1 MQEKLFGRPRAD
13 NQRNGSARLSTIGMI
28 NAASSLGIDPG
39 DAKAKRVTE
48 CEVSQQ
54 FTHEK
59 RKHECLRD
67 VVTVENN
74 VDA

>member
-1 MQEKLFGRPRAD
+1 MQPPISKIYDF
-13 NQRNGSARLSTIGMI
+13 T
-28 NAASSLGIDPG
+28 SLGIDPG